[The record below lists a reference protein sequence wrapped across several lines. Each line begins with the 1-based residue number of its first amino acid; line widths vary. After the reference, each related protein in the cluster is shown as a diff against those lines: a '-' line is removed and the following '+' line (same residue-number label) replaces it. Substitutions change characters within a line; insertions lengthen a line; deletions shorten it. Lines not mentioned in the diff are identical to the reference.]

1 MEIIEYIQKQFGGVR
16 KQVEAVLKDTTQEQ
30 LNWTPPGTA
39 NSIGV
44 TLVHMITSEDIFFHQ
59 FLQCEKSLWETE
71 NWGEKIGLSAP
82 PGHTHGWEEI
92 KNKTLELE
100 PVLAYG
106 KSVWAA
112 SDAYIG
118 CLTTAILDNKVTI
131 FTSERSVADIVAL
144 QASHILGHAGEMAA
158 IKGMQGVKGL
168 PF

>member
-1 MEIIEYIQKQFGGVR
+1 MEIIEYIQKQFAGAR
-16 KQVEAVLKDTTQEQ
+16 RQVDAVLKDTTQEQ

-44 TLVHMITSEDIFFHQ
+44 TLVHMISSEDIFFHQ
-59 FLQCEKSLWETE
+59 FLQSQKSLWETE

-82 PGHTHGWEEI
+82 PGHTQGWDEI
-92 KNKTLELE
+92 KNKVLELE

-112 SDAYIG
+112 TDAYIG
-118 CLTTAILDNKVTI
+118 RLSPAELDRKVTI
-131 FTSERSVADIVAL
+131 LTGERLTADIVL
-144 QASHILGHAGEMAA
+144 MQASHILGHAGEIAA
-158 IKGMQGVKGL
+158 IKGIQGVKGL

>member
-1 MEIIEYIQKQFGGVR
+1 MDIIEYIQKQFAGAR
-16 KQVEAVLKDTTQEQ
+16 RQVDAVLKDTTQEQ

-59 FLQCEKSLWETE
+59 FLQCQKSIWETE

-82 PGHTHGWEEI
+82 PGHTNGWDEL
-92 KNKTLELE
+92 KNKKLQLE

-112 SDAYIG
+112 SDKFLAS
-118 CLTTAILDNKVTI
+118 LNPADLDTKVAF
-131 FTSERSVADIVAL
+131 FTGERSIADIVVL
-144 QASHILGHAGEMAA
+144 QASHILGHAGEIAA
-158 IKGMQGVKGL
+158 IKGVQGVKGL